1 MVGDF
6 KKLRFSIRKLSI
18 GAVSLSVGL
27 SLVQPTIL
35 NHNIVMASSAS
46 AETGLQGT
54 VSTEQE
60 LQDKI
65 NNNAQDIVLS
75 ANIDITKT
83 ITIPNTFTG
92 KIHGNGFTLK
102 LVTQNINM
110 FEIEGSTVTFDSIVL
125 DGNDIG
131 RPLDIGKQAN
141 VTLTKSTIQKG
152 HTGNLN
158 NGGAVYISG
167 SKLKLDNTTIQDSK
181 AVKKAGTADDIRPN
195 GGAIYAYGAEITL
208 ENKSEIL
215 NNTLEGGDGNGG
227 GIYATSD
234 SKVKISDSTF
244 TGNHTFKI
252 TDLANEGGAVF
263 VNGGTTLEVSDS
275 TFNVAKGFNTG
286 GAIAMRHAKAEI
298 KNSKFDINN
307 LGDAYGISGGAI
319 MSGESDLKVDGSTF
333 TATNSKVTFSGG
345 FINIVTGGSFTL
357 TNSTLTGAGSWWNG
371 PSISTFGGAIGFE
384 TGSTATAT
392 IENTTIKD
400 VTADETGG
408 AISLATKINEEASVN
423 LTLRNT
429 NIINTRTKFAWK
441 DTRGGAIHVGKGNT
455 LRIDGGSIKDSFS
468 VKGGA
473 IYNDGTV
480 ELGGAETEISGN
492 TAYKYGGGI
501 YNNETPKRQVGYLVA
516 KGDGTY
522 TPTKEDADFLH
533 YFTKDTVGV
542 SDYADHDSLAKWDYV
557 LNPENNTVVLGQRVK
572 VVYDAN
578 ADNAKFADGNKTIE
592 EVLTVYKPDFAPQET
607 TQVPTRDGYRFKGW
621 YTTSDNQNDKFTL
634 SKDSFGITGN
644 EITTPI
650 AKESVTA
657 YAAWEKEQK
666 VTYEFKSAT
675 AGKDLPQEVK
685 DLLPTDDGKYKKD
698 DQVTAKQPTSTE
710 VADAAQDGKWEYKAN
725 PVAKYTVGYKF
736 ESATAGKDLPQAV
749 KDLLPT
755 DANEY
760 VNGVQVDA
768 KQPAKAEVE
777 VADGKWVFKGYA
789 ANQQTVNGSN
799 VEFVGKWAFVAK
811 PVAKY
816 KVTYEFTSTDTANA
830 LPAEVLALLPT
841 DANEHVDNDVVTAVQ
856 PAQTEVTVANGKW
869 TFNGYGATSPQTV
882 NGSDVKFIGTWT
894 FTPKPVTK
902 YKATY
907 EFVSADATKALPK
920 EVLAY
925 LPTDAN
931 DYEDN
936 TSVTATEPTVKSYK
950 DTKLDGTWV
959 FTNYDAPTKTINK
972 AGVKFVGTWKFVA
985 NKYTVNYTFESDT
998 AGKVLPNEVTNL
1010 LPTDANEYVTNDA
1023 VTAKQPAQNTVTVK
1037 NGVWKF
1043 KGYAANSQTV
1053 NGSNVEFVGKWEFEA
1068 KQETKYTVDYA
1079 FASSTA
1085 GKQLPG
1091 EVLALIP
1098 TDSNEYTNGQE
1109 VIAKDPAKTSVDV
1122 QDGTWTFDGYQ
1133 QNKFTVNNANV
1144 TFQGTWT
1151 FTAKQTPP
1159 VTKYKATYEFTS
1171 ADTTKA
1177 LPAEVLALLP
1187 TDANEHVDNDVVTA
1201 VQPAQTEVTVANGK
1215 WTFNGYGATSPQTVN
1230 GSDVKFIG
1238 TWTFTPKP
1246 VTKYKATYEFVS
1258 ADATKALPKEVLA
1271 YLPTDA
1277 NDYEDNTSVTATEPT
1292 VKSYK
1297 DTKLDGT
1304 WVFTNYDAP
1313 TKTINKAGVKFVGT
1327 WKFVANK
1334 YTVNYTF
1341 ESDTAGKVLPNE
1353 VTNLL
1358 PTDANEYVTNDAVT
1372 AKQPAQNTV
1381 TVKNGVWKFKG
1392 YAANSQTV
1400 NGSNVEFVGKWEFE
1414 AKQETKYTVDY
1425 AFASSTAG
1433 KQLPGEVLALI
1444 PTDSNEY
1451 TNGQEVIAKDP
1462 AKTSVD
1468 VQDGTWTFD
1477 GYQQNKFT
1485 VNNANVTF
1493 QGTWTFTAKQTPP
1506 VTKYKA
1512 TYEFTSA
1519 DTTKALPAEVLALL
1533 PTDANE
1539 YVDNDVVTAV
1549 QPAQTEVTVAD
1560 GKWTFNGYAA
1570 NSQTV
1575 NGSDVKFSGTW
1586 TFTANPATKYTA
1598 TYEFASA
1605 DATKALPAEVLA
1617 LLPTDANEYVD
1628 NDVVT
1633 AIQPAQ
1639 TEVTVADGKWTFN
1652 GYDAATKTVNG
1663 AGVKFSGTWT
1673 FTAKPTPPVIEKKG
1687 GENGEAWVQPEL
1699 PEFQGGVNGEGL
1711 VQPELPEFKFENK
1724 EEDKDKGRETDQSAP
1739 EEGKLPNTGQTTTNA
1754 GIAGL
1759 ALAGLALAAMRRRKN
1774 K

>member
-501 YNNETPKRQVGYLVA
+501 YNNGTLLVDTANLTNNSKVSDGTAGAEENAGKTTEYAGANIYAKKDVTITPNAKFDEKDIRVLDQESSIILKGALTQKLNVSISEQPGGENNETPKRQVGYLVA

-698 DQVTAKQPTSTE
+698 DQVTTKQPTSTE
-710 VADAAQDGKWEYKAN
+710 VADAAQDGKWKFKGYEPAGPVTVGTEDVKFVGKWEFEAKEHNATYKFESATAGKELPQEVKDLLPTDAAKYKKGEQVNAKQPGQTQVTVADGKWEFKGYEPAGPVTMGDKDVEFVGKWEYKAN
-725 PVAKYTVGYKF
+725 PVSKYTVGYKF
-736 ESATAGKDLPQAV
+736 ESETAGKELPQAV

-755 DANEY
+755 DADEY
-760 VNGVQVDA
+760 VNGDTVNA
-768 KQPAKAEVE
+768 KQPTKAEVE

-789 ANQQTVNGSN
+789 ANSQTVNGSN

-816 KVTYEFTSTDTANA
+816 KVTYEFTSTDAATA

-841 DANEHVDNDVVTAVQ
+841 DADEYVNGDTVNAKQ

-869 TFNGYGATSPQTV
+869 TFNGYGA
-882 NGSDVKFIGTWT
+882 
-894 FTPKPVTK
+894 
-902 YKATY
+902 
-907 EFVSADATKALPK
+907 
-920 EVLAY
+920 
-925 LPTDAN
+925 
-931 DYEDN
+931 N
-936 TSVTATEPTVKSYK
+936 T
-950 DTKLDGTWV
+950 
-959 FTNYDAPTKTINK
+959 
-972 AGVKFVGTWKFVA
+972 
-985 NKYTVNYTFESDT
+985 
-998 AGKVLPNEVTNL
+998 
-1010 LPTDANEYVTNDA
+1010 
-1023 VTAKQPAQNTVTVK
+1023 
-1037 NGVWKF
+1037 
-1043 KGYAANSQTV
+1043 
-1053 NGSNVEFVGKWEFEA
+1053 
-1068 KQETKYTVDYA
+1068 
-1079 FASSTA
+1079 
-1085 GKQLPG
+1085 
-1091 EVLALIP
+1091 
-1098 TDSNEYTNGQE
+1098 
-1109 VIAKDPAKTSVDV
+1109 
-1122 QDGTWTFDGYQ
+1122 
-1133 QNKFTVNNANV
+1133 
-1144 TFQGTWT
+1144 
-1151 FTAKQTPP
+1151 
-1159 VTKYKATYEFTS
+1159 
-1171 ADTTKA
+1171 
-1177 LPAEVLALLP
+1177 
-1187 TDANEHVDNDVVTA
+1187 
-1201 VQPAQTEVTVANGK
+1201 
-1215 WTFNGYGATSPQTVN
+1215 
-1230 GSDVKFIG
+1230 
-1238 TWTFTPKP
+1238 
-1246 VTKYKATYEFVS
+1246 
-1258 ADATKALPKEVLA
+1258 
-1271 YLPTDA
+1271 
-1277 NDYEDNTSVTATEPT
+1277 
-1292 VKSYK
+1292 
-1297 DTKLDGT
+1297 
-1304 WVFTNYDAP
+1304 
-1313 TKTINKAGVKFVGT
+1313 
-1327 WKFVANK
+1327 
-1334 YTVNYTF
+1334 
-1341 ESDTAGKVLPNE
+1341 
-1353 VTNLL
+1353 
-1358 PTDANEYVTNDAVT
+1358 
-1372 AKQPAQNTV
+1372 
-1381 TVKNGVWKFKG
+1381 
-1392 YAANSQTV
+1392 
-1400 NGSNVEFVGKWEFE
+1400 
-1414 AKQETKYTVDY
+1414 
-1425 AFASSTAG
+1425 
-1433 KQLPGEVLALI
+1433 
-1444 PTDSNEY
+1444 
-1451 TNGQEVIAKDP
+1451 
-1462 AKTSVD
+1462 
-1468 VQDGTWTFD
+1468 
-1477 GYQQNKFT
+1477 
-1485 VNNANVTF
+1485 
-1493 QGTWTFTAKQTPP
+1493 
-1506 VTKYKA
+1506 
-1512 TYEFTSA
+1512 
-1519 DTTKALPAEVLALL
+1519 
-1533 PTDANE
+1533 
-1539 YVDNDVVTAV
+1539 
-1549 QPAQTEVTVAD
+1549 
-1560 GKWTFNGYAA
+1560 
-1570 NSQTV
+1570 QTV

-1586 TFTANPATKYTA
+1586 TFTANPVTKYKA
-1598 TYEFASA
+1598 TYEFKSA

-1633 AIQPAQ
+1633 ATQPAK
-1639 TEVTVADGKWTFN
+1639 TEVTVANGKWVFN
-1652 GYDAATKTVNG
+1652 GYDAATKTING
-1663 AGVKFSGTWT
+1663 AGVKFSGTWKFIENKYKATYRFESTTAGKVLPAEVTNLLPIDANEYVDNDVVTATQPAKTEVTVASGKWVFKGYEAASQTVNGSNVEFVGKWEYVANKYKVSYKFESTTAGKTLPAEVTNLLPTDANEYVDNDVVTATQPAKTEVTVASGKWVFKGYAANSQTVNGSNVEFVGQWEYVANKYKVKYEFYSGTAGKDLPKSILRMLPSDSAEYVDGDEVVAKAPTAKTIETPEGVWT
-1673 FTAKPTPPVIEKKG
+1673 FAGYDKDKVVVNGAEVNFKGKWVFTPTKPTPPKLQQK
-1687 GENGEAWVQPEL
+1687 PT
-1699 PEFQGGVNGEGL
+1699 
-1711 VQPELPEFKFENK
+1711 K
-1724 EEDKDKGRETDQSAP
+1724 E
-1739 EEGKLPNTGQTTTNA
+1739 LPNTGETTTNA
-1754 GIAGL
+1754 GLAGVT
-1759 ALAGLALAAMRRRKN
+1759 LAGLAALTAMRRRN
-1774 K
+1774 KK

>member
-501 YNNETPKRQVGYLVA
+501 YNNGTLLVDTANLTNNSKVSDGTAGAEENAGKTTEYAGANIYAKKDVTITPNAKFDEKDIRVLDQESSIILKGALTQKLNVSISEQPGGENNETPKRQVGYLVA

-710 VADAAQDGKWEYKAN
+710 VADAAQDGKWKFKGYEPAGPVTVGTEDVKFVGKWEFIANEHNVTYEFESATAGKELPQAVKDLLPTDANKYKKDQQVTATQPAKTEVEVVAEDGKWVFKGYEPASPVTVGTEDVKFVGKWEFEAKEHNATYKFESATAGKELPQAVKDLLPTDAAKYKKSEQVNAKQPGQTQVTVADGKWEFKGYEPAGPVAMGDKDVEFVGKWEYKAN

-736 ESATAGKDLPQAV
+736 ESETAGKELPQEV

-760 VNGVQVDA
+760 ENGVQVDA

-816 KVTYEFTSTDTANA
+816 KVTYEFTSTDAATA

-841 DANEHVDNDVVTAVQ
+841 DADEYVNGATVNAKQ
-856 PAQTEVTVANGKW
+856 PAKTEVTVANGKW
-869 TFNGYGATSPQTV
+869 TFNGYGANTQTV
-882 NGSDVKFIGTWT
+882 NGSDVKFSGTWT
-894 FTPKPVTK
+894 FTANPVTK

-907 EFVSADATKALPK
+907 EFKSADATKALPA
-920 EVLAY
+920 EVLAL
-925 LPTDAN
+925 LPTDNNEYVDN
-931 DYEDN
+931 DV
-936 TSVTATEPTVKSYK
+936 VTATQPMKTEVTVSNGK
-950 DTKLDGTWV
+950 WV
-959 FTNYDAPTKTINK
+959 FNGYDATTKTVNG
-972 AGVKFVGTWKFVA
+972 AGVKFSGTWTFIE
-985 NKYTVNYTFESDT
+985 NKYKATYRFESTT
-998 AGKVLPNEVTNL
+998 AGKTLPAEVTNL
-1010 LPTDANEYVTNDA
+1010 LPTDANEYVDNDV

-1043 KGYAANSQTV
+1043 KGYAANQQTV
-1053 NGSNVEFVGKWEFEA
+1053 NRSNVEFVGKWEFEA
-1068 KQETKYTVDYA
+1068 NKYKAVYEFYSGTEGKTLPKAVLRMLPADSAEYVDGNEVVAKEPTAKVVET
-1079 FASSTA
+1079 
-1085 GKQLPG
+1085 P
-1091 EVLALIP
+1091 E
-1098 TDSNEYTNGQE
+1098 
-1109 VIAKDPAKTSVDV
+1109 
-1122 QDGTWTFDGYQ
+1122 GTWTFAGYDES
-1133 QNKFTVNNANV
+1133 KLV
-1144 TFQGTWT
+1144 
-1151 FTAKQTPP
+1151 
-1159 VTKYKATYEFTS
+1159 
-1171 ADTTKA
+1171 
-1177 LPAEVLALLP
+1177 
-1187 TDANEHVDNDVVTA
+1187 VD
-1201 VQPAQTEVTVANGK
+1201 
-1215 WTFNGYGATSPQTVN
+1215 
-1230 GSDVKFIG
+1230 GSDVKFKG
-1238 TWTFTPKP
+1238 KWEF
-1246 VTKYKATYEFVS
+1246 KATPS
-1258 ADATKALPKEVLA
+1258 TPLKK
-1271 YLPTDA
+1271 PT
-1277 NDYEDNTSVTATEPT
+1277 
-1292 VKSYK
+1292 
-1297 DTKLDGT
+1297 
-1304 WVFTNYDAP
+1304 
-1313 TKTINKAGVKFVGT
+1313 
-1327 WKFVANK
+1327 
-1334 YTVNYTF
+1334 
-1341 ESDTAGKVLPNE
+1341 KVLPNTGE
-1353 VTNLL
+1353 
-1358 PTDANEYVTNDAVT
+1358 T
-1372 AKQPAQNTV
+1372 A
-1381 TVKNGVWKFKG
+1381 
-1392 YAANSQTV
+1392 
-1400 NGSNVEFVGKWEFE
+1400 
-1414 AKQETKYTVDY
+1414 
-1425 AFASSTAG
+1425 
-1433 KQLPGEVLALI
+1433 
-1444 PTDSNEY
+1444 
-1451 TNGQEVIAKDP
+1451 
-1462 AKTSVD
+1462 
-1468 VQDGTWTFD
+1468 
-1477 GYQQNKFT
+1477 
-1485 VNNANVTF
+1485 
-1493 QGTWTFTAKQTPP
+1493 
-1506 VTKYKA
+1506 
-1512 TYEFTSA
+1512 
-1519 DTTKALPAEVLALL
+1519 
-1533 PTDANE
+1533 
-1539 YVDNDVVTAV
+1539 
-1549 QPAQTEVTVAD
+1549 
-1560 GKWTFNGYAA
+1560 
-1570 NSQTV
+1570 
-1575 NGSDVKFSGTW
+1575 
-1586 TFTANPATKYTA
+1586 
-1598 TYEFASA
+1598 
-1605 DATKALPAEVLA
+1605 
-1617 LLPTDANEYVD
+1617 
-1628 NDVVT
+1628 
-1633 AIQPAQ
+1633 
-1639 TEVTVADGKWTFN
+1639 
-1652 GYDAATKTVNG
+1652 
-1663 AGVKFSGTWT
+1663 
-1673 FTAKPTPPVIEKKG
+1673 
-1687 GENGEAWVQPEL
+1687 
-1699 PEFQGGVNGEGL
+1699 
-1711 VQPELPEFKFENK
+1711 
-1724 EEDKDKGRETDQSAP
+1724 
-1739 EEGKLPNTGQTTTNA
+1739 TNA
-1754 GIAGL
+1754 GLVGVAGL
-1759 ALAGLALAAMRRRKN
+1759 GLVALAIAARRRSK

>member
-501 YNNETPKRQVGYLVA
+501 YNNGTLLVDTANLTNNSKVSDGTAGAEENAGKTTEYAGANIYAKKDVTITPNAKFDEKDIRVLDQESSIILKGALTQKLNVSISEQPGGENNETPKRQVGYLVA

-710 VADAAQDGKWEYKAN
+710 VADAAQDGKWKFKGYEPAGPVTVGTEDVKFVGKWEFIANEHNVTYEFESATAGKELPQAVKDLLPTDANKYKKDQQVTATQPAKTEVEVVAEDGKWVFKGYEPASPVTVGTEDVKFVGKWEFEAKEHNATYKFESATAGKELPQAVKDLLPTDAAKYKKSEQVNAKQPGQTQVTVADGKWEFKGYEPAGPVAMGDKDVEFVGKWEYKAN

-736 ESATAGKDLPQAV
+736 ESATAGKELPQEV

-760 VNGVQVDA
+760 QNGAQVDA

-816 KVTYEFTSTDTANA
+816 KVTYEFTSTDAATA

-841 DANEHVDNDVVTAVQ
+841 DADEYVNGATVNAKQ
-856 PAQTEVTVANGKW
+856 PAKTEVTVANGKW
-869 TFNGYGATSPQTV
+869 TFNGYGANTQTV
-882 NGSDVKFIGTWT
+882 NGSDVKFSGTWT
-894 FTPKPVTK
+894 FTANPVTK

-907 EFVSADATKALPK
+907 EFKSADATKALPA
-920 EVLAY
+920 EVLAL
-925 LPTDAN
+925 LPTDNNEYVDN
-931 DYEDN
+931 DV
-936 TSVTATEPTVKSYK
+936 VTATQPMKTEVTVSNGK
-950 DTKLDGTWV
+950 WV
-959 FTNYDAPTKTINK
+959 FNGYDATTKTVNG
-972 AGVKFVGTWKFVA
+972 AGVKFSGTWTFIE
-985 NKYTVNYTFESDT
+985 NKYKATYRFESTT
-998 AGKVLPNEVTNL
+998 AGKTLPAEVTNL
-1010 LPTDANEYVTNDA
+1010 LPTDANEYVDNDV

-1043 KGYAANSQTV
+1043 KGYAANQQTV
-1053 NGSNVEFVGKWEFEA
+1053 NRSNVEFVGKWEFEA
-1068 KQETKYTVDYA
+1068 NKYKAVYEFYSGTEGKTLPKAVLRMLPADSAEYVDGNEVVAKEPTAKVVET
-1079 FASSTA
+1079 
-1085 GKQLPG
+1085 P
-1091 EVLALIP
+1091 E
-1098 TDSNEYTNGQE
+1098 
-1109 VIAKDPAKTSVDV
+1109 
-1122 QDGTWTFDGYQ
+1122 GTWTFAGYDES
-1133 QNKFTVNNANV
+1133 KLV
-1144 TFQGTWT
+1144 
-1151 FTAKQTPP
+1151 
-1159 VTKYKATYEFTS
+1159 
-1171 ADTTKA
+1171 
-1177 LPAEVLALLP
+1177 
-1187 TDANEHVDNDVVTA
+1187 VD
-1201 VQPAQTEVTVANGK
+1201 
-1215 WTFNGYGATSPQTVN
+1215 
-1230 GSDVKFIG
+1230 GSDVKFKG
-1238 TWTFTPKP
+1238 KWEF
-1246 VTKYKATYEFVS
+1246 KATPS
-1258 ADATKALPKEVLA
+1258 TPLKK
-1271 YLPTDA
+1271 PT
-1277 NDYEDNTSVTATEPT
+1277 
-1292 VKSYK
+1292 
-1297 DTKLDGT
+1297 
-1304 WVFTNYDAP
+1304 
-1313 TKTINKAGVKFVGT
+1313 
-1327 WKFVANK
+1327 
-1334 YTVNYTF
+1334 
-1341 ESDTAGKVLPNE
+1341 KVLPNTGE
-1353 VTNLL
+1353 
-1358 PTDANEYVTNDAVT
+1358 T
-1372 AKQPAQNTV
+1372 A
-1381 TVKNGVWKFKG
+1381 
-1392 YAANSQTV
+1392 
-1400 NGSNVEFVGKWEFE
+1400 
-1414 AKQETKYTVDY
+1414 
-1425 AFASSTAG
+1425 
-1433 KQLPGEVLALI
+1433 
-1444 PTDSNEY
+1444 
-1451 TNGQEVIAKDP
+1451 
-1462 AKTSVD
+1462 
-1468 VQDGTWTFD
+1468 
-1477 GYQQNKFT
+1477 
-1485 VNNANVTF
+1485 
-1493 QGTWTFTAKQTPP
+1493 
-1506 VTKYKA
+1506 
-1512 TYEFTSA
+1512 
-1519 DTTKALPAEVLALL
+1519 
-1533 PTDANE
+1533 
-1539 YVDNDVVTAV
+1539 
-1549 QPAQTEVTVAD
+1549 
-1560 GKWTFNGYAA
+1560 
-1570 NSQTV
+1570 
-1575 NGSDVKFSGTW
+1575 
-1586 TFTANPATKYTA
+1586 
-1598 TYEFASA
+1598 
-1605 DATKALPAEVLA
+1605 
-1617 LLPTDANEYVD
+1617 
-1628 NDVVT
+1628 
-1633 AIQPAQ
+1633 
-1639 TEVTVADGKWTFN
+1639 
-1652 GYDAATKTVNG
+1652 
-1663 AGVKFSGTWT
+1663 
-1673 FTAKPTPPVIEKKG
+1673 
-1687 GENGEAWVQPEL
+1687 
-1699 PEFQGGVNGEGL
+1699 
-1711 VQPELPEFKFENK
+1711 
-1724 EEDKDKGRETDQSAP
+1724 
-1739 EEGKLPNTGQTTTNA
+1739 TNA
-1754 GIAGL
+1754 GLVGVAGL
-1759 ALAGLALAAMRRRKN
+1759 GLVALAIAARRRSK

>member
-501 YNNETPKRQVGYLVA
+501 YNNGTLLVDTANLTNNSKVSDGTAGAEENAGKTTEYAGANIYAKKDVTITPNAKFDEKDIRVLDQESSIILKGALTQKLNVSISEQPGGENNETPKRQVGYLVA

-710 VADAAQDGKWEYKAN
+710 VADAAQDGKWKFKGYEPAGPVTVGTEDVKFVGKWEFIANEHNVTYEFESATAGKELPQAVKDLLPTDANKYKKDQQVTATQPAKTEVEVVAEDGKWVFKGYEPASPVTVGTEDVKFVGKWEFEAKEHNATYKFESATAGKELPQAVKDLLPTDAAKYKKSEQVNAKQPGQTQVTVADGKWEFKGYEPAGPVAMGDKDVEFVGKWEYKAN

-736 ESATAGKDLPQAV
+736 ESATAGKDLPQEV

-755 DANEY
+755 DADEY

-816 KVTYEFTSTDTANA
+816 KVTYEFTSTDAATA

-841 DANEHVDNDVVTAVQ
+841 DADEYVNGATVNAKQ
-856 PAQTEVTVANGKW
+856 PAKTEVTVANGKW
-869 TFNGYGATSPQTV
+869 TFNGYGANTQTV
-882 NGSDVKFIGTWT
+882 NGSDVKFSGTWT
-894 FTPKPVTK
+894 FTANPVTK

-907 EFVSADATKALPK
+907 EFKSADATKALPA
-920 EVLAY
+920 EVLAL
-925 LPTDAN
+925 LPTDNNEYVDN
-931 DYEDN
+931 DV
-936 TSVTATEPTVKSYK
+936 VTATQPMKTEVTVSNGK
-950 DTKLDGTWV
+950 WV
-959 FTNYDAPTKTINK
+959 FNGYDATTKTVNG
-972 AGVKFVGTWKFVA
+972 AGVKFSGTWTFIE
-985 NKYTVNYTFESDT
+985 NKYKATYRFESTT
-998 AGKVLPNEVTNL
+998 AGKTLPAEVTNL
-1010 LPTDANEYVTNDA
+1010 LPTDANEYVDNDV

-1043 KGYAANSQTV
+1043 KGYAANQQTV
-1053 NGSNVEFVGKWEFEA
+1053 NRSNVEFVGKWEFEA
-1068 KQETKYTVDYA
+1068 NKYKAVYEFYSGTEGKTLPKAVLRMLPADSAEYVDGNEVVAKEPTAKVVET
-1079 FASSTA
+1079 
-1085 GKQLPG
+1085 P
-1091 EVLALIP
+1091 E
-1098 TDSNEYTNGQE
+1098 
-1109 VIAKDPAKTSVDV
+1109 
-1122 QDGTWTFDGYQ
+1122 GTWTFAGYDES
-1133 QNKFTVNNANV
+1133 KLV
-1144 TFQGTWT
+1144 
-1151 FTAKQTPP
+1151 
-1159 VTKYKATYEFTS
+1159 
-1171 ADTTKA
+1171 
-1177 LPAEVLALLP
+1177 
-1187 TDANEHVDNDVVTA
+1187 VD
-1201 VQPAQTEVTVANGK
+1201 
-1215 WTFNGYGATSPQTVN
+1215 
-1230 GSDVKFIG
+1230 GSDVKFKG
-1238 TWTFTPKP
+1238 KWEF
-1246 VTKYKATYEFVS
+1246 KATPS
-1258 ADATKALPKEVLA
+1258 TPLKK
-1271 YLPTDA
+1271 PT
-1277 NDYEDNTSVTATEPT
+1277 
-1292 VKSYK
+1292 
-1297 DTKLDGT
+1297 
-1304 WVFTNYDAP
+1304 
-1313 TKTINKAGVKFVGT
+1313 
-1327 WKFVANK
+1327 
-1334 YTVNYTF
+1334 
-1341 ESDTAGKVLPNE
+1341 KVLPNTGE
-1353 VTNLL
+1353 
-1358 PTDANEYVTNDAVT
+1358 T
-1372 AKQPAQNTV
+1372 A
-1381 TVKNGVWKFKG
+1381 
-1392 YAANSQTV
+1392 
-1400 NGSNVEFVGKWEFE
+1400 
-1414 AKQETKYTVDY
+1414 
-1425 AFASSTAG
+1425 
-1433 KQLPGEVLALI
+1433 
-1444 PTDSNEY
+1444 
-1451 TNGQEVIAKDP
+1451 
-1462 AKTSVD
+1462 
-1468 VQDGTWTFD
+1468 
-1477 GYQQNKFT
+1477 
-1485 VNNANVTF
+1485 
-1493 QGTWTFTAKQTPP
+1493 
-1506 VTKYKA
+1506 
-1512 TYEFTSA
+1512 
-1519 DTTKALPAEVLALL
+1519 
-1533 PTDANE
+1533 
-1539 YVDNDVVTAV
+1539 
-1549 QPAQTEVTVAD
+1549 
-1560 GKWTFNGYAA
+1560 
-1570 NSQTV
+1570 
-1575 NGSDVKFSGTW
+1575 
-1586 TFTANPATKYTA
+1586 
-1598 TYEFASA
+1598 
-1605 DATKALPAEVLA
+1605 
-1617 LLPTDANEYVD
+1617 
-1628 NDVVT
+1628 
-1633 AIQPAQ
+1633 
-1639 TEVTVADGKWTFN
+1639 
-1652 GYDAATKTVNG
+1652 
-1663 AGVKFSGTWT
+1663 
-1673 FTAKPTPPVIEKKG
+1673 
-1687 GENGEAWVQPEL
+1687 
-1699 PEFQGGVNGEGL
+1699 
-1711 VQPELPEFKFENK
+1711 
-1724 EEDKDKGRETDQSAP
+1724 
-1739 EEGKLPNTGQTTTNA
+1739 TNA
-1754 GIAGL
+1754 GLVGVAGL
-1759 ALAGLALAAMRRRKN
+1759 GLVALAIAARRRSK